1 MKRSFI
7 QCPGAILLCLATL
20 LCLLF
25 TGCSK
30 PIPVPPFSQ
39 QPASL
44 VDPALVRGVLP
55 NGFQYVLLENHTP
68 KDRVSMHLNVF
79 AGSANETD
87 QEQGIAHYLEH
98 MVFNGSTHF
107 KPGELIAFFQKIG
120 MGFGPDANAS
130 TSYFT
135 TIYDLNLPKGDAQY
149 LQDALIVLQD
159 YAKGALLL
167 EEEVNRERGIILA
180 EKRERDSVSYQ
191 MFKKE
196 LAFRMPGSL
205 LTRRHPIGL
214 QKIIE
219 QADSKLLRQFYEKWY
234 RPDNMMLVA
243 VGDFD
248 TKNLEALIQKTFS
261 AFSSPRNGNGQPSVK
276 ELSPDIAWNP
286 HQNAVKAFY
295 LNDSEAQTT
304 RIAIERIEYRP
315 FVQQTLE
322 SMKQEI
328 IQDMGN
334 QILSQRLIRT
344 IRHQKSEFSSGG
356 AFAGQFLH
364 NMFLASIAGEMTD
377 ADHWQTGMEE
387 LEHLLRQALTF
398 GFTKEELARTKANL
412 IAAIKADTKQS
423 QTRKTPA
430 LARQILGAA
439 NKKRLFLSPAQSQE
453 LLVPFIENINLE
465 QVHKAFKKTWA
476 NDHRLILVTGNVKI
490 PENANKTALQS
501 IVTAY
506 NQAAAMPVNP
516 LPTSQARV
524 FPYLPVPDQKNG
536 KHLARIVRKK
546 TNIHHTGIT
555 TVDFENH
562 THLSVRSNASEKK
575 QIAFSLVFGDGLQ
588 SQPSSMPGLGVLAA
602 ATVDES
608 GFGKMD
614 ADQLE
619 QALAGHNVS
628 MHFSVDE
635 NFFSLNGTADSDE
648 LELVFQLIYTFLED
662 PGFSPQALALA
673 KTRYEQNYNIQEHTT
688 DGIYRIKGVR
698 FLAGGDLRFG
708 LAAPRLIQEYS
719 LEDVKNWLA
728 PHIKNAPVEFS
739 VAGDVTTEKVIELA
753 KIYLGGLNARNSLS
767 MSSFSSAPIHFP
779 QGKHLN
785 LFLDTRIEKDMIRL
799 CFPTDDYWNIRQ
811 TRRLSV
817 LAQIFSERLRKTV
830 REDLGAVYSPYAY
843 NHPSRAYKDYGV
855 FQAVA
860 TVAPGKTA
868 TIAKSFEELAKDLH
882 ENGVRQK
889 ELDLIIKPLLQQLKV
904 VYKTNNY
911 WLNAVMKNSFRF
923 PQKLQWPVKMMEDY
937 ASISTSELTELAKQ
951 YLVPDHG
958 AKITISRK

>member
-7 QCPGAILLCLATL
+7 QCLGVILLCLL
-20 LCLLF
+20 LAACAKKL
-25 TGCSK
+25 
-30 PIPVPPFSQ
+30 PVPPFSQ

-107 KPGELIAFFQKIG
+107 KPGELIEFFQKIG
-120 MGFGPDANAS
+120 MGFGADANAS
-130 TSYFT
+130 TSYFA
-135 TIYDLNLPKGDAQY
+135 TIYDLNLPKGNTQY
-149 LQDALIVLQD
+149 LQDALIVFQD

-191 MFKKE
+191 MFKKK
-196 LAFRMPGSL
+196 LAFRLPGSL
-205 LTRRHPIGL
+205 LHRRHPIGL

-219 QADSKLLRQFYEKWY
+219 QADNTLLRQFYEKWY

-248 TKNLEALIQKTFS
+248 TKNLETLIQKTFS
-261 AFSSPRNGNGQPSVK
+261 GFSSPKNGNGQPSVK
-276 ELSPDIAWNP
+276 EQSPDIAWEP
-286 HQNAVKAFY
+286 HKNGVKAFY
-295 LNDSEAQTT
+295 LNDPEAQTT

-328 IQDMGN
+328 LQDMGN

-356 AFAGQFLH
+356 VFAGQFLH
-364 NMFLASIAGEMTD
+364 NMFLASIEGEFSD
-377 ADHWQTGMEE
+377 ADHWQKGMEE
-387 LEHLLRQALTF
+387 LEHLLRQALTY
-398 GFTKEELARTKANL
+398 GFTKEELKRTKANL

-430 LARQILGAA
+430 LARQILSAV
-439 NKKRLFLSPAQSQE
+439 NKKRLFLSPAQREE

-476 NDHRLILVTGNVKI
+476 NDHRLVLVTGNVKI
-490 PENANKTALQS
+490 AENENKTPVQR
-501 IVTAY
+501 IVQAY
-506 NQAAAMPVNP
+506 DRAARIPVNP
-516 LPTSQARV
+516 FSTAKAQI
-524 FPYLPVPDQKNG
+524 FPYLPVPGQENEKP
-536 KHLARIVRKK
+536 LARIVRQKK
-546 TNIHHTGIT
+546 NVHHTGIT

-562 THLSVRSNASEKK
+562 AHLAVKSNSSEKK
-575 QIAFSLVFGDGLQ
+575 QMAFSLVFGDGQ
-588 SQPSSMPGLGVLAA
+588 KSQPSSMPGLGFLTEAVM
-602 ATVDES
+602 DES
-608 GFGKMD
+608 GFGNMD

-635 NFFSLNGTADSDE
+635 NSFSLNGIADSDE
-648 LELVFQLIYTFLED
+648 LELVFQLVYTFLED
-662 PGFSPQALALA
+662 PGFRPQALALA
-673 KTRYEQNYNIQEHTT
+673 KTRYEQDYRMQEHTT
-688 DGIYRIKGVR
+688 DGIYRIKGTR
-698 FLAGGDLRFG
+698 FLAGGDPRFG
-708 LAAPRLIQEYS
+708 LAAPRLIKDYS
-719 LEDVKNWLA
+719 LKDVKNWLE
-728 PHIKNAPVEFS
+728 PYIRNAPVQFC
-739 VAGDVTTEKVIELA
+739 VAGDVEVEKVIGLA
-753 KIYLGGLNARNSLS
+753 KTYLGGLSRRKPLP
-767 MSSFSSAPIHFP
+767 MSSSAPIHFP
-779 QGKHLN
+779 QGKHLD
-785 LFLDTRIEKDMIRL
+785 LSLDTRIEKDMIRL
-799 CFPTDDYWNIRQ
+799 CFPTDDYWDIHK

-817 LAQIFSERLRKTV
+817 LARIFSERMRKTI

-843 NHPSRAYKDYGV
+843 NHPSRAYKNYGV

-860 TVAPGKTA
+860 TVGPGETEKILQA
-868 TIAKSFEELAKDLH
+868 FEKIAQDLH
-882 ENGVRQK
+882 ENGVQEK
-889 ELDLIIKPLLQQLKV
+889 ELELVIKPLLQQLKMI
-904 VYKTNNY
+904 YKTNHY
-911 WLNAVMKNSFRF
+911 WLNSVLKNSFRF
-923 PQKLQWPVKMMEDY
+923 PQKLEWPVKIMEDY
-937 ASISTSELTELAKQ
+937 GSICASELTKLAKQ
-951 YLVPDHG
+951 YLAPDHG
-958 AKITISRK
+958 AKITITRRL